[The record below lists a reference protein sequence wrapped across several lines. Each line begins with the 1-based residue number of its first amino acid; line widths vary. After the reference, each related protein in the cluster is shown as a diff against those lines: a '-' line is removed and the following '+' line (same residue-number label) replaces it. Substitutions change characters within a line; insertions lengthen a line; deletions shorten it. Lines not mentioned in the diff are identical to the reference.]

1 MSSKRKRSAPT
12 EAKKT
17 SNYRTIHGQKYDK
30 GMLTTVESAT
40 ADKDKINIDDCKK
53 LFVEIIDG
61 NKYTDI
67 EKQTMK
73 YIRENYKFES
83 DADQWIRRAIAS
95 WAAKKAIKEK
105 EKEKEKAEDS
115 KSETKKEEKEAK
127 LYCSCN
133 EPDDGFLIGCDAQLA
148 GCYNWY
154 HGACVNVDKD
164 KLPEVWFCPS
174 CSKKG
179 QKVSRGKKEKPK
191 KESYYKQIDGKKYD
205 AGMINAADVA
215 TQGKHDGRISEK
227 DAKTIFQE
235 AVDGDRITDCE
246 YETIE
251 YIRSKYTW
259 TDKATNWFNAALAK
273 WEEDHPRKK
282 PRARAAKE
290 KKEGGEE
297 KKKKAK
303 KSKAKPKKKAKTDKK
318 DEADNEEGG
327 EEEKEGEGEKKANG
341 DKADA

>member
-1 MSSKRKRSAPT
+1 VPLPLGLLKKALKDKDKEKGESKT
-12 EAKKT
+12 EAKK
-17 SNYRTIHGQKYDK
+17 
-30 GMLTTVESAT
+30 
-40 ADKDKINIDDCKK
+40 
-53 LFVEIIDG
+53 
-61 NKYTDI
+61 
-67 EKQTMK
+67 
-73 YIRENYKFES
+73 
-83 DADQWIRRAIAS
+83 
-95 WAAKKAIKEK
+95 
-105 EKEKEKAEDS
+105 
-115 KSETKKEEKEAK
+115 EEKDAK

-179 QKVSRGKKEKPK
+179 QKVSRGKKDKPK
-191 KESYYKQIDGKKYD
+191 KESYYKQIEGKKYD
-205 AGMINAADVA
+205 AGMITAADVA
-215 TQGKHDGRISEK
+215 TQGIHDGRISEK

-251 YIRSKYTW
+251 YIKAKYTW
-259 TDKATNWFNAALAK
+259 TDKATKWFYAALAK

-282 PRARAAKE
+282 PRARAAKKE

-303 KSKAKPKKKAKTDKK
+303 KSKGKPKKKAKTDKK
-318 DEADNEEGG
+318 EDADDDEGG
-327 EEEKEGEGEKKANG
+327 DEEKEAEGEKKENG
-341 DKADA
+341 EKADA